1 MPLLSIII
9 PVYNVQ
15 NYLDECLI
23 SILNQEFKDYEIILI
38 NNASKDN
45 SGAICDSYA
54 LKHPQ
59 IKVIHLEVNALPG
72 GARNVGLQHAVGEYI
87 HFCDSDDY
95 YLTGS
100 LSKVADTLIS
110 FSPSVLIG
118 QFICNPEKGAFFT
131 NDVPLSQEIFNQ
143 GNADQIV
150 QYLLSIPN
158 LLATPWRVI
167 LKRSFLISQE
177 LFFIEGYFAEDE
189 EWIPRVLCS
198 SDSFAL
204 CSEPFYCYR
213 PRSNGSYT
221 STKTYLHTESTLRLP

>member
-118 QFICNPEKGAFFT
+118 QFICNPEKGAFLLMMC
-131 NDVPLSQEIFNQ
+131 LSRRK
-143 GNADQIV
+143 
-150 QYLLSIPN
+150 YLIRVTQTKSYSIY
-158 LLATPWRVI
+158 LA
-167 LKRSFLISQE
+167 FLIYSQHRGE
-177 LFFIEGYFAEDE
+177 LF
-189 EWIPRVLCS
+189 
-198 SDSFAL
+198 
-204 CSEPFYCYR
+204 
-213 PRSNGSYT
+213 
-221 STKTYLHTESTLRLP
+221 